1 VSQNLDLVRS
11 IYTDWERGDF
21 SRADWADPEIEY
33 VWPDGL
39 APGSSTGLVGM
50 AEAMHELLSG
60 LEDCRTEAVEYRELD
75 SERVLVFSRA
85 SGRGKASGFDISH
98 MRAEATDVFHIRDG
112 KVTKL
117 VTYADRD
124 HALADLGLEG

>member
-1 VSQNLDLVRS
+1 MSENLDLVRS
-11 IYTDWERGDF
+11 IYADWERGDF

-39 APGSSTGLVGM
+39 ASGSSTGLVGM
-50 AEAMHELLSG
+50 AQAMHDLLSG
-60 LEDCRTEAVEYRELD
+60 FEDCRTEAVEYRELD
-75 SERVLVFSRA
+75 GERVLVFSRA

-98 MRAEATDVFHIRDG
+98 IRAEATDVFHIRDG

-117 VTYADRD
+117 VTYAERD
-124 HALADLGLEG
+124 HALADLGLED

>member
-1 VSQNLDLVRS
+1 MSANLDLVRS
-11 IYTDWERGDF
+11 IYADWERGDF

-50 AEAMHELLSG
+50 AEAMHELLGG
-60 LEDCRTEAVEYRELD
+60 LEDLRTEAVEYRELD
-75 SERVLVFSRA
+75 SERVLVFSRQ
-85 SGRGKASGFDISH
+85 SGRGKASGLDFAQI
-98 MRAEATDVFHIRDG
+98 RAEATDVFHIRHG

-124 HALADLGLEG
+124 RALADLGLEG